1 MSDLIEI
8 GKIVGVHGVKG
19 CVKINA
25 TLQDATLF
33 KSLRPIS
40 DENGH
45 VFELTQVV
53 VSNGQV
59 RAMIEGVSCRE
70 EAKKLIGTVLFV
82 PKTALPKIPA
92 DEFYYHDLVG
102 LAVFENQT
110 EIGVISNVFNYGAGD
125 IIEVDTGAKKEL
137 FAFNVDSFSA
147 PDFENHRIYLTRGE
161 LA

>member
-70 EAKKLIGTVLFV
+70 EGKKLIGTVLFV
-82 PKTALPKIPA
+82 PKSALPKIPA

-110 EIGVISNVFNYGAGD
+110 EKTKSENLGKTIDKLEEKFGKHIVKIGFTN
-125 IIEVDTGAKKEL
+125 KEIPNKQGFMTSPTL
-137 FAFNVDSFSA
+137 
-147 PDFENHRIYLTRGE
+147 IY
-161 LA
+161 